1 MSAVITFLFTDL
13 VGSTELLERLGDDA
27 AESLRRTHFRILREA
42 VAAAGGEEV
51 KNLGDGLM
59 VAFESAV
66 AGVDCAVA
74 IQRAVERHNRSHP
87 GRRLD
92 VRVGLHVGE
101 PIRDEDDYF
110 GHTVVVAKRLCDAA
124 AGGQIL
130 ASDLVRG
137 LVGSRSR
144 FRFEPVGPVALKGL
158 AEPLTAHAVHV
169 DLPEARPSGEE
180 ASRGRFV
187 GRARELA
194 VLEAEL
200 ARAGAGSLRVVL
212 LVGEPGMGKTR
223 LTAELLARHADK
235 LVGLSARAYP
245 LGATAS
251 LGLWVEALDGHLRS
265 LGPEEVAELCGA
277 ALSDLA
283 GLLPAVAATGVPL
296 PPTEPPRVRLLG
308 GVTNLLAGLSADAP
322 AVAILDDIHW
332 ADGSSWEA
340 LSYVAHNLTGCR
352 VLLVLAARPVE
363 LAAHEVATEVLLGL
377 EQEGYLTRL
386 ELAPFATDEVA
397 ELARAYAGE
406 ERVGDA
412 LVGWLL
418 ERSRGTPL
426 FATGLLRSLMDEG
439 ADFSRPALQVLP
451 EDLTERIVVRL
462 RDLDPAS
469 RAVLEI
475 LTVVGSRVTFGQ
487 LLPLCGQPLDQLAEL
502 LDGLV
507 RTHLVNQL
515 EQPRDLAYELGH
527 PLYQEA
533 VYQSIGAARR
543 RALHRHVARALVA
556 AGRPGAAAA
565 HFLRSADEGDPE
577 AVDALRDALAQAE
590 ARELHREALAL
601 LEALL
606 ELLPAGDQ
614 RWAQVHDAMGRQP
627 EWIVDHRADV
637 EIAVGVEAMRRIDQ
651 VLATSGDAGRRAPVK
666 LNLAVFVGWGRGDT
680 GSALRLAEDAERLFA
695 AGGDHRGALLARN
708 EIGYLHW
715 IAGDMRRFDDAARA
729 VLGGGEAAGD
739 RFVILQGLC
748 GLAHTTQLGGD
759 VTGSLPVLERAV
771 ALAQED
777 GKLYRTSYLQ
787 AQTAFSLALLG
798 RLGEAGDRL
807 DEGRAANPAFRTTV
821 LLDYGM
827 QVGWLA
833 GDLAGCLALFR
844 EQLGWTGGH
853 SRRRALG
860 SSAAVIAA
868 AELGDHEEARSIVTG
883 ATAVTAGRDEEP
895 QSDQMRW
902 AAGVAAWLLG
912 DASRAIDHLGAAL
925 CRQQDGGWGAGP
937 FARFIAADLA
947 EIAAHTGDLGALTVL
962 DGFLAG
968 ADEAAAGIGSRTTP
982 GDRARDSAESSRS
995 PAGAALDALRGLTFA
1010 GLQVG
1015 RGATVGAIEPL
1026 RASAEA
1032 LEGAGWRLAHGRAL
1046 ALLGR
1051 AAASAGQRDVALEVF
1066 PRAAERFEACGAVV
1080 RRDWALEDL
1089 RRLGARGRRASAA
1102 VAGPAALTKRERE
1115 VVRLAVAGHSAREI
1129 AQQLFI
1135 GERTVETHLSGA
1147 YAKLGIS
1154 SRRDL
1159 ARLAPD
1165 LDL

>member
-1 MSAVITFLFTDL
+1 MDGQPTGHETGPTVAAVITFLFTDL
-13 VGSTELLERLGDDA
+13 VGSTELLERLGDDD
-27 AESLRRTHFRILREA
+27 AETLRRTHFRILREA
-42 VAAAGGEEV
+42 VTAAGGQEV

-66 AGVDCAVA
+66 AAVDCAVA
-74 IQRAVERHNRSHP
+74 IQRAVQRHNRGHP
-87 GRRLD
+87 ARRLE

-144 FRFEPVGPVALKGL
+144 FHFEPVGPLALKGL
-158 AEPLTAHAVHV
+158 AEPLAAYEVNV
-169 DLPEARPSGEE
+169 DAPVVRPPGEGRSGPP
-180 ASRGRFV
+180 ASRFV

-200 ARAGAGSLRVVL
+200 VRAGDGALRAVL
-212 LVGEPGMGKTR
+212 LIGEPGMGKTR
-223 LTAELLARHADK
+223 LIAELLARYADDV
-235 LVGLSARAYP
+235 LSLSARAYP

-265 LGPEEVAELCGA
+265 LGPEEVAELCGPA
-277 ALSDLA
+277 ASDLA
-283 GLLPAVAATGVPL
+283 GLLPAVAATGVPF

-308 GVTNLLAGLSADAP
+308 GVANVLAQLSREQP
-322 AVAILDDIHW
+322 AVTVLDDIHW

-340 LSYVAHNLTGCR
+340 LSYLAHNLTGCR
-352 VLLVLAARPVE
+352 ILLVLAARPVE
-363 LAAHEVATEVLLGL
+363 LAAHEVATQVLLGL
-377 EQEGYLTRL
+377 EQDGYLTRL
-386 ELAPFATDEVA
+386 ELAPFAPDEVA

-406 ERVGDA
+406 ECVGDA
-412 LVGWLL
+412 LVAWLM

-426 FATGLLRSLMDEG
+426 FATGLLRSLLDEG
-439 ADFSRPALQVLP
+439 ADLGRPALRVLP
-451 EDLTERIVVRL
+451 EDLAERITVRL
-462 RDLDPAS
+462 RDLDRAS
-469 RAVLEI
+469 RAVLEM
-475 LTVVGSRVTFGQ
+475 LTVLGSRVTFGQ
-487 LLPLCGQPLDQLAEL
+487 LLPLCGQPLEQLAEL

-507 RTHLVNQL
+507 RTRLVHQL
-515 EQPRDLAYELGH
+515 EQGRDLAYELGH

-556 AGRPGAAAA
+556 AGRPGAAAP

-606 ELLPAGDQ
+606 ELLPAGDE
-614 RWAQVHDAMGRQP
+614 RWIGVHDAMGRQP

-637 EIAVGVEAMRRIDQ
+637 EIAVGLEAMRRIDQ
-651 VLATSGDAGRRAPVK
+651 VLARSAPGNAGRRASVK

-680 GSALRLAEDAERLFA
+680 GSAVRLAGEAERLFSE
-695 AGGDHRGALLARN
+695 GGDPRGALLARN

-715 IAGDMRRFDDAARA
+715 IAGDMRGFDAAARE
-729 VLGGGEAAGD
+729 VLEGGEAAGD

-748 GLAHTTQLGGD
+748 ALAHTTQLGGD
-759 VTGSLPVLERAV
+759 VTGSLPILERAV
-771 ALAQED
+771 SLARED
-777 GKLYRTSYLQ
+777 GKLYRTSYLL
-787 AQTAFSLALLG
+787 AQTAFSLGLLG
-798 RLGEAGDRL
+798 QLGEARDRL
-807 DEGRAANPAFRTTV
+807 AEGRAANPAFRTTV
-821 LLDYGM
+821 LLDYAM
-827 QVGWLA
+827 QVDWLA
-833 GDLAGCLALFR
+833 GDLVACLDSFR

-860 SSAAVIAA
+860 SSAAAIAA
-868 AELGDHEEARSIVTG
+868 AELGDRDGARSIVAG
-883 ATAVTAGRDEEP
+883 AAAVTAGRDEEP

-902 AAGVAAWLLG
+902 AAGVGAWLAG
-912 DASRAIDHLGAAL
+912 DGPRAVGLFGAAL
-925 CRQQDGGWGAGP
+925 CRQREGGWAAGP
-937 FARFIAADLA
+937 FARFIAADLT
-947 EIAAHTGDLGALTVL
+947 EVAARAGDETALTLLDDPADPADRHAGAPL
-962 DGFLAG
+962 DGLTQFVRAG
-968 ADEAAAGIGSRTTP
+968 AQLARGSALEATEALRTAAEAA
-982 GDRARDSAESSRS
+982 E
-995 PAGAALDALRGLTFA
+995 
-1010 GLQVG
+1010 Q
-1015 RGATVGAIEPL
+1015 
-1026 RASAEA
+1026 
-1032 LEGAGWRLAHGRAL
+1032 AGWRLLHGRAL
-1046 ALLGR
+1046 ALLGQ
-1051 AAASAGQRDVALEVF
+1051 AAAVSGQRDLALDVL
-1066 PRAAERFEACGAVV
+1066 PRAAERFEACGAAV

-1102 VAGPAALTKRERE
+1102 VAGPAALTRRERE
-1115 VVRLAVAGHSAREI
+1115 VVRLAIAGHSAREI

-1135 GERTVETHLSGA
+1135 GERTVETHLAGA
-1147 YAKLGIS
+1147 YAKLGIN
-1154 SRRDL
+1154 SRREL

>member
-1 MSAVITFLFTDL
+1 MDWEPTGHETGPTVAAVITFLFTDL

-42 VAAAGGEEV
+42 VTAAGGHEV

-66 AGVDCAVA
+66 AAVDCAVA
-74 IQRAVERHNRSHP
+74 IQRAVERHNRGHP
-87 GRRLD
+87 ARRLD

-124 AGGQIL
+124 VGGQIL

-144 FRFEPVGPVALKGL
+144 LHFESVGPLALKGL
-158 AEPLTAHAVHV
+158 AEPLPAHEVQV
-169 DLPEARPSGEE
+169 DVPGARPSGEG
-180 ASRGRFV
+180 AATGPAAATRFV
-187 GRARELA
+187 GRAEELG

-200 ARAGAGSLRVVL
+200 ARAASAGLRAVL

-223 LTAELLARHADK
+223 LTAELLARHAADV
-235 LVGLSARAYP
+235 VGLSARAYP

-265 LGPEEVAELCGA
+265 LGPEEIAELCGA
-277 ALSDLA
+277 AASDLA
-283 GLLPAVAATGVPL
+283 ALLPAVAATGVPP

-308 GVTNLLAGLSADAP
+308 GLANVLAQLSGEAP
-322 AVAILDDIHW
+322 AVAVLDDIHW

-340 LSYVAHNLTGCR
+340 LSYLAHNLAGCA

-363 LAAHEVATEVLLGL
+363 LAEHEVATQVLLGL

-386 ELAPFATDEVA
+386 ELAPLAPGEVA
-397 ELARAYAGE
+397 DLARAYAGE
-406 ERVGDA
+406 DSVGDA
-412 LVGWLL
+412 LVEWLM

-426 FATGLLRSLMDEG
+426 FADGLLRSLLDEG
-439 ADFSRPALQVLP
+439 ADLSHPALRVLP
-451 EDLTERIVVRL
+451 ENLAERIAVRL
-462 RDLDPAS
+462 RELPPDS
-469 RAVLEI
+469 RAVLEL
-475 LTVVGSRVTFGQ
+475 LTVVGSRVAFGQ
-487 LLPLCGQPLDQLAEL
+487 LLPLCGQPLERLAEV

-507 RTHLVNQL
+507 RTRLVNQL
-515 EQPRDLAYELGH
+515 ERGRDLAYELGH

-543 RALHRHVARALVA
+543 RALHRHVARSLVA

-606 ELLPAGDQ
+606 ELLPAGDR
-614 RWAQVHDAMGRQP
+614 RWIDVDEAMGRQP

-637 EIAVGVEAMRRIDQ
+637 EIDVGLEAMRRIDQ
-651 VLATSGDAGRRAPVK
+651 VLAVCAPADAARRAPVK

-680 GSALRLAEDAERLFA
+680 GSAIRAAEEAERLFTE
-695 AGGDHRGALLARN
+695 AGDDRGALLARN

-715 IAGDMRRFDDAARA
+715 IAGDMVGFDAAARA

-739 RFVILQGLC
+739 RFVTLQGLSA
-748 GLAHTTQLGGD
+748 LAHTTQLAGD
-759 VTGSLPVLERAV
+759 VPGSLSILERAFTI
-771 ALAQED
+771 AQED
-777 GKLYRTSYLQ
+777 GKLYRTSYLL

-798 RLGEAGDRL
+798 NLGEARERL
-807 DEGRAANPAFRTTV
+807 AEGRAANPAFRTTV
-821 LLDYGM
+821 LLDYAM
-827 QVGWLA
+827 QVDWLA
-833 GDLAGCLALFR
+833 GDLAACLDLFR
-844 EQLGWTGGH
+844 EQLSWTGGH

-860 SSAAVIAA
+860 SSAAAIAA
-868 AELGDHEEARSIVTG
+868 AELGDRDEARSIVTAG
-883 ATAVTAGRDEEP
+883 TAVTAGRDEEP

-902 AAGVAAWLLG
+902 AAGVAAWLAG
-912 DASRAIDHLGAAL
+912 DAPRAIGLLGAAL
-925 CRQQDGGWGAGP
+925 RRQREGGWGAGP

-947 EIAAHTGDLGALTVL
+947 EVAARTG
-962 DGFLAG
+962 
-968 ADEAAAGIGSRTTP
+968 DEAALALLDDPTETADRPAAGAPLDGITLLTRAASRLV
-982 GDRARDSAESSRS
+982 S
-995 PAGAALDALRGLTFA
+995 GAALEA
-1010 GLQVG
+1010 V
-1015 RGATVGAIEPL
+1015 EPL
-1026 RASAEA
+1026 RTAAEA
-1032 LEGAGWRLAHGRAL
+1032 MERAGWRLLHGRAL
-1046 ALLGR
+1046 ALFGR
-1051 AAASAGQRDVALEVF
+1051 AAATGGHRDLALDVL
-1066 PRAAERFEACGAVV
+1066 PRAAERFEACGAAV

-1089 RRLGARGRRASAA
+1089 RRLGARGRRVSAA

-1115 VVRLAVAGHSAREI
+1115 VVRLAVAGCSARDI
-1129 AQQLFI
+1129 AKHLFI
-1135 GERTVETHLSGA
+1135 GERTVETHLAGA
-1147 YAKLGIS
+1147 YAKLGVN
-1154 SRRDL
+1154 SRREL